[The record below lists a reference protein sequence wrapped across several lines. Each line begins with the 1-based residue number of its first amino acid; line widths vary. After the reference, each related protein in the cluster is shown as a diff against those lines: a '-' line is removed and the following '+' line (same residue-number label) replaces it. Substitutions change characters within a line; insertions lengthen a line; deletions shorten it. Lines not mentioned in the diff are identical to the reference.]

1 MIEQEHQPVTLS
13 VYNELKNKIVSLE
26 LMPGQILMVQQ
37 LSKDFGISRTP
48 VREAVV
54 RLRDDGLVEES
65 DGRKFRVSEITWRM
79 IDDIYET
86 RQALEGLVV
95 SRLAESLVPEQIER
109 LDSLLGQMRQAVGQ
123 GDLARYFELDDE
135 FHGALLR
142 IHDNRVILSCIGRIK
157 DQQQRI
163 RFLTEGARDR
173 TEESLAEHERILQS
187 LRAHDGAG
195 ASEQMRLHLQ
205 LAREDIKNLLMT
217 RYPRPMVKD

>member
-26 LMPGQILMVQQ
+26 LMPGQILRVQQ

-142 IHDNRVILSCIGRIK
+142 IHGNRVILSCIGRIK

-173 TEESLAEHERILQS
+173 TEESLAEHERILQC
-187 LRAHDGAG
+187 LHAHDGAG

-205 LAREDIKNLLMT
+205 LAREDTKNLLMT

>member
-54 RLRDDGLVEES
+54 RLGDDGLVEES

-123 GDLARYFELDDE
+123 GC
-135 FHGALLR
+135 LLYTSR
-142 IHDNRVILSCIGRIK
+142 CV
-157 DQQQRI
+157 
-163 RFLTEGARDR
+163 
-173 TEESLAEHERILQS
+173 
-187 LRAHDGAG
+187 
-195 ASEQMRLHLQ
+195 
-205 LAREDIKNLLMT
+205 
-217 RYPRPMVKD
+217 

>member
-95 SRLAESLVPEQIER
+95 SRL
-109 LDSLLGQMRQAVGQ
+109 DSLLGQMRQAVGQ

-142 IHDNRVILSCIGRIK
+142 IHGNRVILSCIGRIK

-173 TEESLAEHERILQS
+173 TEESLAEHERILQC
-187 LRAHDGAG
+187 LHAHDGAG

-205 LAREDIKNLLMT
+205 LAREDTKNLLMT

>member
-109 LDSLLGQMRQAVGQ
+109 LDSLLG
-123 GDLARYFELDDE
+123 
-135 FHGALLR
+135 
-142 IHDNRVILSCIGRIK
+142 
-157 DQQQRI
+157 
-163 RFLTEGARDR
+163 
-173 TEESLAEHERILQS
+173 
-187 LRAHDGAG
+187 
-195 ASEQMRLHLQ
+195 
-205 LAREDIKNLLMT
+205 
-217 RYPRPMVKD
+217 

>member
-79 IDDIYET
+79 IDDIYE
-86 RQALEGLVV
+86 RARRLRGWWFPGWPNRLSP
-95 SRLAESLVPEQIER
+95 SRSNGWTACSGR
-109 LDSLLGQMRQAVGQ
+109 C
-123 GDLARYFELDDE
+123 ARPW
-135 FHGALLR
+135 
-142 IHDNRVILSCIGRIK
+142 GRA
-157 DQQQRI
+157 
-163 RFLTEGARDR
+163 T
-173 TEESLAEHERILQS
+173 
-187 LRAHDGAG
+187 LRAI
-195 ASEQMRLHLQ
+195 S
-205 LAREDIKNLLMT
+205 NWMT
-217 RYPRPMVKD
+217 SFMAPCFGYMVTG

>member
-142 IHDNRVILSCIGRIK
+142 IHGNRVILSCIGRIK

-173 TEESLAEHERILQS
+173 TDAPVKIIS
-187 LRAHDGAG
+187 
-195 ASEQMRLHLQ
+195 
-205 LAREDIKNLLMT
+205 
-217 RYPRPMVKD
+217 MVLGRFSIISTTSSSDR

>member
-54 RLRDDGLVEES
+54 RLRDDG
-65 DGRKFRVSEITWRM
+65 
-79 IDDIYET
+79 
-86 RQALEGLVV
+86 
-95 SRLAESLVPEQIER
+95 R
-109 LDSLLGQMRQAVGQ
+109 LDSLLGQIRQAVGQ

-142 IHDNRVILSCIGRIK
+142 IHGNRVILSCIGRIK

-173 TEESLAEHERILQS
+173 TEESLAEHERILQC
-187 LRAHDGAG
+187 LHAHDGAG

-205 LAREDIKNLLMT
+205 LAREDTKNLLMT